1 MKRIFVRGVDHIL
14 ILTCGMTM
22 LISTTLFTTGCK
34 KTESTPLLQEEATA
48 AMPKLKET
56 VDLQLVEDG
65 FVSPIGVVPIPDNS
79 GRLVV
84 IDQIGRLWVLDASG
98 NKMPTPFID
107 LTSRMVT
114 LSPGFDERGLLGVAF
129 HPDYANNGRLFIYYN
144 APPRPGGPTATT
156 TWNNLARF
164 SEFRVSSDPNVVDMS
179 SERVFLEIDDPQ
191 LNHNGGTLVFGPD
204 GYLYISIGDGGGA
217 NDSPV
222 GHVPD
227 WYLVNAG
234 GNGQDVEANLW
245 GSVLRLDMDGAM
257 PYAIP
262 SDNPFVGKP
271 GLDEI
276 YAYGFRNPY
285 RMSFDMGGSHRLFL
299 GDAGQILY
307 EEVDVVEKGGNYGWN
322 VKEGTHCFS
331 TATPGTSLSE
341 CPGIDP
347 FGNRLIDPVIEMLNA
362 ANPAPGIKTLT
373 VIGGNVYRGDD
384 IKSLK
389 GDYVFGSF
397 SRSGTPQGELFIAK
411 PAGPGLWPFQEI
423 TLASFTD
430 HLGAFIKGFGQDLQG
445 EIYVATSTVLGPS
458 GTTGKVYKLV
468 ATE

>member
-164 SEFRVSSDPNVVDMS
+164 SEFRVSSDPNVVNMS

-191 LNHNGGTLVFGPD
+191 LNHNGGTLVFG
-204 GYLYISIGDGGGA
+204 GA
-217 NDSPV
+217 
-222 GHVPD
+222 
-227 WYLVNAG
+227 L
-234 GNGQDVEANLW
+234 
-245 GSVLRLDMDGAM
+245 
-257 PYAIP
+257 
-262 SDNPFVGKP
+262 
-271 GLDEI
+271 
-276 YAYGFRNPY
+276 
-285 RMSFDMGGSHRLFL
+285 
-299 GDAGQILY
+299 
-307 EEVDVVEKGGNYGWN
+307 
-322 VKEGTHCFS
+322 
-331 TATPGTSLSE
+331 
-341 CPGIDP
+341 
-347 FGNRLIDPVIEMLNA
+347 
-362 ANPAPGIKTLT
+362 
-373 VIGGNVYRGDD
+373 
-384 IKSLK
+384 
-389 GDYVFGSF
+389 
-397 SRSGTPQGELFIAK
+397 
-411 PAGPGLWPFQEI
+411 
-423 TLASFTD
+423 
-430 HLGAFIKGFGQDLQG
+430 
-445 EIYVATSTVLGPS
+445 
-458 GTTGKVYKLV
+458 
-468 ATE
+468 